1 MIESM
6 NEHELIGVASG
17 MIREA
22 MARQLTKGP
31 LLSQPAVVRTYLQ
44 LQFLGQGHESLVV
57 LYLDARHRLIASE
70 ELFRGTLTH
79 VAIYPREVLKRV
91 LYWNACSI
99 VIAHNHPDGV
109 AEPSGEDKALTSH
122 LKTALAYID
131 VRVLDHFVIGA
142 DGIFSFAEHGLM

>member
-6 NEHELIGVASG
+6 NEHKLIDVAG
-17 MIREA
+17 GLIREA

-31 LLSQPAVVRTYLQ
+31 LLSQPAVVRAYLQ
-44 LQFLGQGHESLVV
+44 LHFLYQDHESLVV
-57 LYLDARHRLIASE
+57 LFLDPRQRLIASE

-79 VAIYPREVLKRV
+79 MAIYPREVLKRV
-91 LYWNACSI
+91 LHWNACSI
-99 VIAHNHPDGV
+99 IIAHNHPDGV

-122 LKTALAYID
+122 LTTALAYID

-142 DGIFSFAEHGLM
+142 DGIFSFAEHGMM